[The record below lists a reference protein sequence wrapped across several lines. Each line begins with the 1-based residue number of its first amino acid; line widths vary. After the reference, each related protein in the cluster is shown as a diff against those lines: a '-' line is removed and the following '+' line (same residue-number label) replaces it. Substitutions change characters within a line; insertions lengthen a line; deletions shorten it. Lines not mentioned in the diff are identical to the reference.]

1 MSKGLDGNA
10 VTESI
15 SSQSIIV
22 KDKERLSFSTKI
34 SYGLG
39 DFASQLFW
47 SFSGSYLTI
56 FYTDVVGFTPA
67 IVAMIMLVA
76 RILDGV
82 KDPMIGV
89 LADRTKSKYGRFRP
103 YILYG
108 TPFLALFSVLAFTA
122 PGFGGNTEAKIAWAL
137 FTYIGLGLLYTVVN
151 LPYGSLAAVMSKDS
165 GERTALSSFRMLF
178 TNLGSVLLAVISM
191 PLILFFSG
199 GTGEQITAKGYTMTA
214 LVLSVI
220 AIPLFY
226 MVFFKCKEVVQPIN
240 KNKISIKDSFAA
252 IVTSKSLICIF
263 FILLVSLTAFFGR
276 MGVQIYYY
284 LYVIKRMD
292 LIALFMPLPA
302 IGAAIGIIVFARF
315 AKNIGKKN
323 MLYISYSLASL
334 SLLLLY
340 FVDFNN
346 IPLLLIG
353 TFIFGLTQFGIP
365 LVIAMVP
372 DAIDEMEDKKGVRA
386 DGTAYAATS
395 IATKFASAIGGAA
408 TVSLLGFFGYVAN
421 AEQTAEAMNG
431 INLVVNIAPA
441 ILFLLAIIPV
451 KLYGLTEEKAAKI
464 RESLDEKH
472 LNKDNK

>member
-240 KNKISIKDSFAA
+240 KNKISIKDSLEA

-315 AKNIGKKN
+315 AKNIGKKIC
-323 MLYISYSLASL
+323 YTSL
-334 SLLLLY
+334 
-340 FVDFNN
+340 
-346 IPLLLIG
+346 
-353 TFIFGLTQFGIP
+353 
-365 LVIAMVP
+365 
-372 DAIDEMEDKKGVRA
+372 
-386 DGTAYAATS
+386 
-395 IATKFASAIGGAA
+395 
-408 TVSLLGFFGYVAN
+408 TV
-421 AEQTAEAMNG
+421 
-431 INLVVNIAPA
+431 
-441 ILFLLAIIPV
+441 
-451 KLYGLTEEKAAKI
+451 
-464 RESLDEKH
+464 
-472 LNKDNK
+472 